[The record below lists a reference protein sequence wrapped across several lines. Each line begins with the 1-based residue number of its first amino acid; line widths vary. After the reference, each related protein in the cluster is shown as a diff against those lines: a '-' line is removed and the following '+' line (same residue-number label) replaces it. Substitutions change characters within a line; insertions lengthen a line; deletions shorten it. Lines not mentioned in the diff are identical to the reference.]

1 MALNKQ
7 TIINNSKKVYAC
19 MYQMV
24 HYIYIQRTAKD
35 LSIGEYRIMP
45 GVGPTD
51 TGKQNQTRQKRARN
65 LLRFKRLTIDK
76 RF

>member
-24 HYIYIQRTAKD
+24 HYTFNELQKICQ
-35 LSIGEYRIMP
+35 LGEYRIMP
-45 GVGPTD
+45 GVGPTN

-65 LLRFKRLTIDK
+65 LLRLERLTIDK